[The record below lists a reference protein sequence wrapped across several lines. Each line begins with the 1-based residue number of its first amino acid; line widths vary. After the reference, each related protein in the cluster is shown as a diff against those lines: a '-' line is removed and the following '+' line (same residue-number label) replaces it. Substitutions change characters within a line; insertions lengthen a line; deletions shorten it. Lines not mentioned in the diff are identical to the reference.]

1 MRTILVKILQLLD
14 GTPAVYGKRQAGQSV
29 VELALITPILIILLA
44 GLVEI
49 GWFANNYLNLLD
61 VSRIGARRAAVLR
74 DQQSPLFWENKY
86 SYVPNYLLSAAY
98 QVDASG
104 YYQMANSTTA
114 EQASNGTDEERSYFR
129 WMPEAFSVYP
139 YAGDPRKACDPG
151 QVERSFYNEVLCTM
165 ITSLEPLS
173 LNPSNGIDDM
183 IISGFAL
190 QMVDPT
196 AHAYTVLP
204 AQHPGADDE
213 PQVIVVGRYPTNANE
228 CDVLNSGGV
237 PVLSSRPGDESRDPF
252 DLNDNNARD
261 VAYPDTPSTD
271 PNVPPE
277 VAGHFT
283 EIAGFDVRPSSNP
296 SDTNYDADWEQHAEK
311 QVGFSL
317 FGNHKI
323 AGTYCVGSDWTLSA
337 VEDLMNLPN
346 YDPGVQEEYLPNQGL
361 VMVEIFW
368 QHEMLLKIPV
378 LSPVFSAAGND
389 DGKMVI
395 NVWAAFPLASVE
407 PHIQFR

>member
-1 MRTILVKILQLLD
+1 MRTILIRIIQLLD

-29 VELALITPILIILLA
+29 VELALITPILIVLLS

-86 SYVPNYLLSAAY
+86 SYVPNYLLSATY
-98 QVDASG
+98 QEETSAN
-104 YYQMANSTTA
+104 YQMANATAA
-114 EQASNGTDEERSYFR
+114 EQAENGTDEERSYFR
-129 WMPEAFSVYP
+129 WMPEAFSIYP

-151 QVERSFYNEVLCTM
+151 QVARAFYNEVLCTM

-173 LNPSNGIDDM
+173 LNPENGIDDM
-183 IISGFAL
+183 IISGFSL

-196 AHAYTVLP
+196 AQPYQMLP

-228 CDVLNSGGV
+228 CDVLNGGGV
-237 PVLSSRPGDESRDPF
+237 PVLSPRPGDESRDPF

-261 VAYPDTPSTD
+261 VAAPDIPSTD

-283 EIAGFDVRPSSNP
+283 EIAGYDLRPVPASDSNW
-296 SDTNYDADWEQHAEK
+296 AQHAEK

-323 AGTYCVGSDWTLSA
+323 DGTYCVGSEWTLRE

-346 YDPGVQEEYLPNQGL
+346 YDPAEQGIYLPNQGL

-378 LSPVFSAAGND
+378 LSPVFTAVGND

-407 PHIQFR
+407 PHIQFP